1 VQITGGL
8 HMFGDQGSM
17 LVGRLRLA
25 GLDRGGQPPVQLG
38 AIRFELWILAT
49 SREGLGAADE
59 QLWLVG

>member
-38 AIRFELWILAT
+38 AI
-49 SREGLGAADE
+49 
-59 QLWLVG
+59 